1 MTWWGA
7 VLVGV
12 TLYCKDLADRYIY
25 IYIHLLSIESA
36 GRDFNPPSLVYKTR
50 AWAS

>member
-25 IYIHLLSIESA
+25 IYIYIFHRKRRE
-36 GRDFNPPSLVYKTR
+36 GF
-50 AWAS
+50 

>member
-25 IYIHLLSIESA
+25 IYIHTIFHRKRRE
-36 GRDFNPPSLVYKTR
+36 GF
-50 AWAS
+50 